1 MEIFYIIASVIA
13 LVVSV
18 IAYLMG
24 RNNINLTW
32 VTALS
37 IASILITLPIY
48 PIWASIAKNDA
59 QTFYEYWNGSEVA
72 TNSSSMTCY
81 RDGSCV
87 NTYNCDPY
95 TVYETETYTDS
106 EGKTKTRTVAKT
118 KYHSCPYSQ
127 EETRYSI
134 DTTVGAYDLG
144 VFMTGEEF
152 RWGVA
157 IPGGRVTEPPTLWT
171 EAKTRIDSGN
181 PGAVTQINPY
191 KNYILASDVTLFKEY
206 STEIENYSKKGLL
219 PTPANSV
226 YDLYKA
232 NKLYNVGV
240 DYMDMEKFNT
250 DLQYLNSAVGSNL
263 HGDLHIVMVNADE
276 VGDPTTYTNALN
288 AYWTSKEVGKNA
300 IAKNTI
306 TVVVG
311 VEKYKKAPTVEE
323 KPVESV
329 EDSEQVKSEDSEVV
343 TKQTDT
349 IAVGTPVVAWAKS
362 FTGMPLG
369 NEALM
374 TQISS
379 DLKGKVIDEDFVG
392 SAKFNVDTLEYE
404 VSAGKV
410 SDLIFG
416 VNEFQRVSMSGSDSD
431 DNGSGFEYLSEDWEP
446 DEGTM
451 VGIHIVSTIIFIIC
465 LFVAVMVGLNRSGY
479 SSEDYLRDFIENFV
493 NKVER
498 K

>member
-1 MEIFYIIASVIA
+1 MEIFYIIAGVISVA
-13 LVVSV
+13 VSV
-18 IAYLMG
+18 VAYLMG
-24 RNNINLTW
+24 RENINLTW

-48 PIWASIAKNDA
+48 PIWAAISKNDA
-59 QTFYEYWNGSEVA
+59 QTFYEYWNGSEVS

-95 TVYETETYTDS
+95 IVYETETYTDS
-106 EGKTKTRTVAKT
+106 EGKTRTRPVEKT
-118 KYHSCPYSQ
+118 KYHSCPYSH
-127 EETRYSI
+127 EETKYSI
-134 DTTVGAYDLG
+134 DTTVGSYNLG
-144 VFMTGEEF
+144 TFMTGEEF
-152 RWGVA
+152 RWGIA
-157 IPGGRVTEPPTLWT
+157 IPGGRVTEPPALWT
-171 EAKTRIDSGN
+171 EAKGRIDSGN

-240 DYMDMEKFNT
+240 DYVDTEKLNT

-263 HGDLHIVMVNADE
+263 HGDLHIVMVNAEE
-276 VGDPTTYTNALN
+276 VGDPTNYTNALN
-288 AYWTSKEVGKNA
+288 AYWTSKELGKNA

-306 TVVVG
+306 TIVVG
-311 VEKYKKAPTVEE
+311 VEKHKKTLPVKEESDQNPDESEEGTVEG
-323 KPVESV
+323 
-329 EDSEQVKSEDSEVV
+329 SEETIEEV
-343 TKQTDT
+343 DT
-349 IAVGTPVVAWAKS
+349 IAVGTPVVAWAKA

-379 DLKGKVIDEDFVG
+379 DLKGEVIDESFVG
-392 SAKFNVDTLEYE
+392 SANFNVDTLEYE
-404 VSAGKV
+404 ISAGKV

-416 VNEFQRVSMSGSDSD
+416 VNEFQRVSMSGSDDD

-465 LFVAVMVGLNRSGY
+465 LFVTVMVGLNRSGY
-479 SSEDYLRDFIENFV
+479 SNEDYLRDFIENFV